1 MKKIISGVLIA
12 AMLTSVLCACN
23 DGGNQSNSSQSG
35 NNADSSQQTVTTEVA
50 TTQPATEPNYKDT
63 NYVAPIPQKNQTYK
77 FEEISLEEAATSSG
91 YSATDSK
98 FKIYYAQTE
107 GEYLILDVTY
117 SEEKSADYCKY
128 YVICDLDGNMIA
140 NVSNVSLK
148 EGYDKSVEIR
158 GIYKDYVILSLKK
171 SSDSK
176 EKYALYNFKTEKIK
190 YVDSQYD
197 YVYLN
202 CGAIT
207 VGKDFKY
214 GALDLNLDEIIP
226 VEYDNLLPASP
237 TRFIASRDNEYGL
250 IDFNNKVV
258 ADFKYRKI
266 LDFTGIDSRATDIE
280 QLDFEKNI
288 NQYTIAVDESDN
300 AVLIDENGNVINNF
314 ATTSN
319 SLAIGG
325 RKVAQYGDKTFIT
338 YKNSI
343 SDTDGNLITECEDFV
358 YDLAG
363 YINGYCI
370 IKGNNNYKL
379 VDTKGNIIYQITA
392 DTGYEV
398 EISPVDQSG
407 LFSVAYYSKNDSDDV
422 KTEILDLA
430 GNIVYTTQEGGF
442 SSMGNG
448 LFSRHD
454 DEPHSLENEGYALYR
469 VTAE

>member
-1 MKKIISGVLIA
+1 MKKIISGVLSA
-12 AMLTSVLCACN
+12 VMLTSVLCACN
-23 DGGNQSNSSQSG
+23 DGGNQSNASQSG
-35 NNADSSQQTVTTEVA
+35 DNANSSQQAVTTEAA
-50 TTQPATEPNYKDT
+50 TTQPATEPNYEDT

-77 FEEISLEEAATSSG
+77 FEEISLDEAATSSG

-98 FKIYYAQTE
+98 FKIYHAWTE
-107 GEYLILDVTY
+107 GEYLILVVTY

-176 EKYALYNFKTEKIK
+176 EKYVLYNFKTEKIK

-202 CGAIT
+202 YGAII

-266 LDFTGIDSRATDIE
+266 LDFTGVDSSSTDIE

-300 AVLIDENGNVINNF
+300 AVLIDENGNVMNNF

-325 RKVAQYGDKTFIT
+325 
-338 YKNSI
+338 
-343 SDTDGNLITECEDFV
+343 
-358 YDLAG
+358 
-363 YINGYCI
+363 
-370 IKGNNNYKL
+370 
-379 VDTKGNIIYQITA
+379 
-392 DTGYEV
+392 
-398 EISPVDQSG
+398 
-407 LFSVAYYSKNDSDDV
+407 
-422 KTEILDLA
+422 
-430 GNIVYTTQEGGF
+430 
-442 SSMGNG
+442 
-448 LFSRHD
+448 
-454 DEPHSLENEGYALYR
+454 
-469 VTAE
+469 